1 MKSKLTPKQAQFVIH
16 YLVDLNATQ
25 AAIRAGYKG
34 NNPRNIGSENL
45 AKPYIA
51 AAIQEAMDKRSERT
65 KIDADWVLNHNAEML
80 EADIADIIDDN
91 GSYLP
96 IKQWPK
102 IWRQM
107 LAGIDVQELFEGSGS
122 SKKKIGTVKKFKFID
137 RLRALELLGKHVN
150 IQAYRDRIDM
160 HHGGQADNPL
170 YILAQAVQGAAL
182 LPKKQD

>member
-1 MKSKLTPKQAQFVIH
+1 MKAQLTPKQTQFVSE
-16 YLVDLNATQ
+16 YLIDLNATQ

-34 NNPRNIGSENL
+34 NNPRNIGAENL
-45 AKPYIA
+45 TKPYIA

-96 IKQWPK
+96 ILQWPK

-122 SKKKIGTVKKFKFID
+122 SKRKIGNVLKIRFID
-137 RLRALELLGKHVN
+137 RLKALELIGKHVN
-150 IQAYRDRIDM
+150 IQAYRDKIDM
-160 HHGGQADNPL
+160 THGGQADNPL
-170 YILAQAVQGAAL
+170 YILARAVQGAAL
-182 LPKKQD
+182 LPKKKD